1 MITREDWLRQGMEML
16 YDRAFKPAALTWD
29 ITTVRVTCSWPGG
42 GSARKRIGECW
53 SRNHSA
59 DKLSEIFISPRIA
72 TGVEALDVLAH
83 EMVHSWDDCKNGHK
97 GPFASACKAVGLTKG
112 KPTHASAEGELLVII
127 KGICE
132 DLGPYPHSRIDLSGR
147 KKKATYLLKCVCTE
161 EDCGANWRMTQ
172 SWIDRAALEGLRCPV
187 CGADATYEPGEE

>member
-16 YDRAFKPAALTWD
+16 YDRAFKPAGLTWD

-72 TGVEALDVLAH
+72 TGAEALDVLAH
-83 EMVHSWDDCKNGHK
+83 EMVHSWDDCKSGHK
-97 GPFASACKAVGLTKG
+97 GPFANACKKVGLTRG
-112 KPTHASAEGELLVII
+112 KPTSASAEGELLVII

-147 KKKATYLLKCVCTE
+147 KKKATYLLKCQCL
-161 EDCGANWRMTQ
+161 DDGCGATWRMTQ
-172 SWIDRAALEGLRCPV
+172 SWIDRASLEGLHCPV
-187 CGADATYEPGEE
+187 CAGDATYEPGEE